1 MQVRTTG
8 AVSTVGLNQSGE
20 DGCSSEGRRED
31 IGCVG
36 RRNSGTRV
44 VDEEC
49 GDEVEE
55 FFSLLDCTL
64 HLPEP
69 PADTEQAPPTGLHP
83 TPNGLPP
90 GRLQERIMALRR

>member
-1 MQVRTTG
+1 MQVCTTG
-8 AVSTVGLNQSGE
+8 AVSAAGLSQSGE
-20 DGCSSEGRRED
+20 DGCSSEGQRED

-36 RRNSGTRV
+36 RRNSSTRV
-44 VDEEC
+44 VDE
-49 GDEVEE
+49 DEVEE

-90 GRLQERIMALRR
+90 GRLQERITALRR